1 MIYPKSF
8 PASEN
13 TSYLDE
19 QIYLRL
25 KELVDQGEELSV
37 SFHHEVYVKT
47 TEAFGKKRGIEDIIT
62 ILEFLI
68 FIPTKGLLL
77 LQEDAHELIPAV
89 LKRGYNFLRE
99 KWPSIPIYTAYSS
112 AFSNSSLNF
121 KDWLMQQFA
130 GETISLT
137 TEEQEHIEHHLKE
150 NNLYYTPYGRL
161 SAFAFENFQGI
172 KSSRLEN
179 LPTSANWIFL
189 TGENGYGKTS
199 LLRAIATALYTEI
212 PIAEEKKGFSSLDE
226 KNKKAKLRVLLQSP
240 DDDEKNY
247 YAYPR
252 ERLKKV
258 YRNVVAYGPARLET
272 YEQDEPSKTVVKNP
286 ILSIYRSSI
295 PLRSIEYYL
304 KLWKLHSDET
314 IQEKFKQTIA
324 LLEQLLGAMG
334 MQIEVTKSQRVFYLE
349 EGKSAI
355 QFNQLASGY
364 RSLIAMVGD
373 LIIRMFE
380 AQPDVLNPVEFE
392 GIVIIDELDLHWHPK
407 WQQKIPQLLTDLF
420 PKIQFIAS
428 THSPIPLLGA
438 PEGSV
443 FLKVNRTAEK
453 GIWVERLSQLEK
465 EIHKLTPN
473 IVLDSDIFDFDFFEG
488 KSNEELEQIYVEDDY
503 ETVQKNKE
511 IEERL
516 KNVSV
521 DIFPKDLFSNED

>member
-37 SFHHEVYVKT
+37 SFYHTLYIESEY
-47 TEAFGKKRGIEDIIT
+47 EAFPSKGVLD
-62 ILEFLI
+62 FLV
-68 FIPTKGLLL
+68 FVPTKGFLLL
-77 LQEDAHELIPAV
+77 GDYEGLLVDLNLLAEMVWKSFRLPV
-89 LKRGYNFLRE
+89 
-99 KWPSIPIYTAYSS
+99 YTAPTTPS
-112 AFSNSSLNF
+112 FSNSQHLETLENF
-121 KDWLMQQFA
+121 KDWLMQQFT
-130 GETISLT
+130 GEPISLT
-137 TEEQEHIEHHLKE
+137 TEEQERIEEHLKV
-150 NNLYYTPYGRL
+150 NNFYYSPFGRL
-161 SAFAFENFQGI
+161 SAFTFENFQGI
-172 KSSRLEN
+172 KSSGLEN

-199 LLRAIATALYTEI
+199 LLRAIATALYPEI
-212 PIAEEKKGFSSLDE
+212 PTAEENKGLSSLDQ
-226 KNKKAKLRVLLQSP
+226 KDKKTKLGVLLQSP

-247 YAYPR
+247 YVYPR
-252 ERLKKV
+252 EWLKTV

-438 PEGSV
+438 PQGSV

-516 KNVSV
+516 KNVNV